1 MLWGLMHMLDAIDH
15 QLLQLLQENDRAS
28 LGELGREVGLAPS
41 SVQERIKR
49 LTAER
54 VITGFHARV
63 RPDAV
68 GLDLLAYVFI
78 GWADAETEAPF
89 LKRIRRERS
98 VLECHH
104 VTGAW
109 NYLMKVRL
117 RNTGQLERFLAEV
130 IKTLPGV
137 LRTETLIVMSSAKET
152 TVLDVAPDAPAKR
165 NSPAKGQAVRGGPS
179 KSKSG

>member
-1 MLWGLMHMLDAIDH
+1 M
-15 QLLQLLQENDRAS
+15 
-28 LGELGREVGLAPS
+28 
-41 SVQERIKR
+41 
-49 LTAER
+49 
-54 VITGFHARV
+54 
-63 RPDAV
+63 
-68 GLDLLAYVFI
+68 
-78 GWADAETEAPF
+78 
-89 LKRIRRERS
+89 
-98 VLECHH
+98 LECHH

-165 NSPAKGQAVRGGPS
+165 NPPAKRQASRAASGGSP